1 MCPFRPLRGR
11 ALYLRPMLKHLHVRN
26 FTVFADAEFAFGP
39 GLNVVVG
46 ANGAGK
52 SHVLKLGY
60 AVEAAQE
67 AVAHD
72 KMPPLPPTVSDKY
85 GEDVQAKLGGAI
97 VISLGGTFNI
107 KEDFASVKR
116 KADIPQ
122 SAFFEVFSYSKSAG
136 EGSYN
141 VKINSTDSV
150 GVISAESR
158 EQKNI
163 FAPVFLPPKEVLSI
177 FPGLGSLA
185 RKYKLNFDQTYLDL
199 LDALELPPLR
209 QLSPETEALIK
220 HTLQPILGGELVLE
234 GGRFYVVTDDGK
246 RLEIN
251 LAAEGIRKFGMLA
264 QLLNNGSLSAETT
277 LYWDEPEANLNPA
290 LLRKLAALLATLA
303 RQGFQIILATHSLFL
318 LKELHILARREPT
331 PVRYFG
337 LFAGPAG
344 DTQVETT
351 DDFELLQ
358 HLTALDAELEQTV
371 DFEHALATDDADAD

>member
-1 MCPFRPLRGR
+1 MRSFRPLRGR
-11 ALYLRPMLKHLHVRN
+11 ALYLRSMLKHLHVQN

-60 AVEAAQE
+60 AAEKAQNV
-67 AVAHD
+67 VAHG
-72 KMPPLPPTVSDKY
+72 KPAPLPQKIADEYADGPLVKAVETSAFLL
-85 GEDVQAKLGGAI
+85 GE
-97 VISLGGTFNI
+97 TFNVGGKFTDLKRSADDLESTSFI
-107 KEDFASVKR
+107 VTSRSKNNIITHFSVQIE
-116 KADIPQ
+116 AN
-122 SAFFEVFSYSKSAG
+122 G
-136 EGSYN
+136 
-141 VKINSTDSV
+141 TDLLATSE
-150 GVISAESR
+150 AR
-158 EQKNI
+158 QHKDI
-163 FAPVFLPPKEVLSI
+163 FAPVFIPPKEVLST

-185 RKYKLNFDQTYLDL
+185 RKYQLNFDQKYLDL

-220 HTLQPILGGELVLE
+220 NTLQPIIGGQLVLD
-234 GGRFYVVTDDGK
+234 GGRFYVVSEDKK

-251 LAAEGIRKFGMLA
+251 LAAEGVRKFGMLA

-290 LLRKLAALLATLA
+290 LLRKLAALLA

-318 LKELHILARREPT
+318 LKELHILAKREPM

-337 LFAGPAG
+337 LFAGPGG

-351 DDFELLQ
+351 DDFERLQ
-358 HLTALDAELEQTV
+358 HLAALDAKLEQTV
-371 DFEHALATDDADAD
+371 DFEQALNADNANAD

>member
-1 MCPFRPLRGR
+1 
-11 ALYLRPMLKHLHVRN
+11 MLEHLHVRN

-72 KMPPLPPTVSDKY
+72 KLLPISPEIINKY
-85 GEDVQAKLGGAI
+85 GGEIIAKRMAAI
-97 VISLGGTFNI
+97 TLALTNTFNI
-107 KEDFASVKR
+107 KNDITSIKR
-116 KADIPQ
+116 SSDVSQ
-122 SAFFEVFSYSKSAG
+122 GTVFEICSYSTSLG
-136 EGSYN
+136 EGNYRF
-141 VKINSTDSV
+141 KI
-150 GVISAESR
+150 ISKTSAEITATESR
-158 EQKNI
+158 EPKNI
-163 FAPVFLPPKEVLSI
+163 FAPVFIPPKEVLSI

-185 RKYKLNFDQTYLDL
+185 RKYQLNFDQTYLDL

-209 QLSPETEALIK
+209 QLSPETEALIQ
-220 HTLQPILGGELVLE
+220 HTLQPILGGKLVLD
-234 GGRFYVVTDDGK
+234 GGRFYVVADDSK

-290 LLRKLAALLATLA
+290 LLRKLASLLATLA

-318 LKELHILARREPT
+318 LKELHILAKREPM

-337 LFAGPAG
+337 LFAGPGG

-358 HLTALDAELEQTV
+358 HLAALDAELDQTV
-371 DFEHALATDDADAD
+371 DFEQALNADHANAD

>member
-1 MCPFRPLRGR
+1 MQYIRNVAPLR
-11 ALYLRPMLKHLHVRN
+11 
-26 FTVFADAEFAFGP
+26 
-39 GLNVVVG
+39 
-46 ANGAGK
+46 
-52 SHVLKLGY
+52 
-60 AVEAAQE
+60 EAAVSTSFGHP
-67 AVAHD
+67 VAEEGYCRFRITPNGSTH
-72 KMPPLPPTVSDKY
+72 VSGSSTID
-85 GEDVQAKLGGAI
+85 
-97 VISLGGTFNI
+97 
-107 KEDFASVKR
+107 ASGILR
-116 KADIPQ
+116 
-122 SAFFEVFSYSKSAG
+122 
-136 EGSYN
+136 
-141 VKINSTDSV
+141 
-150 GVISAESR
+150 
-158 EQKNI
+158 
-163 FAPVFLPPKEVLSI
+163 PVFLPPKEVLSI

-185 RKYKLNFDQTYLDL
+185 RKYQLNFDQTYLDL

-220 HTLQPILGGELVLE
+220 HTLQPILGGKLVLE
-234 GGRFYVVTDDGK
+234 GGRFYVVADDGK

-371 DFEHALATDDADAD
+371 DFEHALATNDADAD

>member
-1 MCPFRPLRGR
+1 
-11 ALYLRPMLKHLHVRN
+11 MLKHLHVRN
-26 FTVFADAEFAFGP
+26 FTVFADAAFAFGP

-46 ANGAGK
+46 ANGTGK

-60 AVEAAQE
+60 AAEVAQEEAAYGKLP
-67 AVAHD
+67 H
-72 KMPPLPPTVSDKY
+72 LPPEVSDKY
-85 GEDVQAKLGGAI
+85 GDGISVQRSGAI
-97 VISLGGTFNI
+97 ILSLGDTFNI
-107 KEDFASVKR
+107 KDDFASVKR
-116 KADIPQ
+116 STDAST
-122 SAFFEVFSYSKSAG
+122 SAFFEASSYSRGSG
-136 EGSYN
+136 EGLYR
-141 VKINSTDSV
+141 VKINSDASVEIASTD
-150 GVISAESR
+150 SR
-158 EQKNI
+158 EQQDI

-185 RKYKLNFDQTYLDL
+185 RKYQLNFDLTYLNL

-209 QLSPETEALIK
+209 ALSPETQALIK
-220 HTLQPILGGELVLE
+220 STLQPILGGQLVLE
-234 GGRFYVVTDDGK
+234 GGRFYVVSDDKK

-264 QLLNNGSLSAETT
+264 QLLNNGSLTPETT

-318 LKELHILARREPT
+318 LKELHILAKRAPT

-371 DFEHALATDDADAD
+371 DFEHALTADDADAD